1 MQHTIH
7 IFGASGCGTTT
18 LGAAV
23 AEKLALTHF
32 DVDDFYWR
40 LTDPPF
46 VEKHQRAQCIADL
59 DAAMTNPRVG
69 CSLGRYVVG
78 VMG

>member
-18 LGAAV
+18 LGDAV
-23 AEKLALTHF
+23 AEKLPLTHF

-40 LTDPPF
+40 PTDPPF
-46 VEKHQRAQCIADL
+46 VEKH
-59 DAAMTNPRVG
+59 
-69 CSLGRYVVG
+69 
-78 VMG
+78 